1 MNITNVAIEQSENSN
16 VIQLMV
22 VDGKAQRKPEKLYNK
37 DGSVKRTHCN
47 KQSGESSEV
56 YAFKT
61 EEDIAAMVQIF
72 DKHIAEAPDDE
83 NYEENKSIIYRR
95 YRSDNRT
102 FFLQRFSG

>member
-1 MNITNVAIEQSENSN
+1 MNITNAAIEQSENSN

-37 DGSVKRTHCN
+37 DGSVKRTRCN

-61 EEDIAAMVQIF
+61 EEDIEKYLGVSVLAKVPDRKDFINSKNRKSKNKNK
-72 DKHIAEAPDDE
+72 KHH
-83 NYEENKSIIYRR
+83 
-95 YRSDNRT
+95 
-102 FFLQRFSG
+102 